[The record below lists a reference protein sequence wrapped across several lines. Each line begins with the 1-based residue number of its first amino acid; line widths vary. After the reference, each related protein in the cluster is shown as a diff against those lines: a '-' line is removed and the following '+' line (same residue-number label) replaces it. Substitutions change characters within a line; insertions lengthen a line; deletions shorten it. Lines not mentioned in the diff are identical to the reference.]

1 MTFSAVSNA
10 MNLLTINRSD
20 SVNERVLMLFNSS
33 NQTHTLSVTGKNRYF
48 TVQYCHHLV
57 TSSSICIKLTYSLSN
72 IMKNVRRIM
81 LVAILAILLMLH
93 DHVSSYILHHHHV
106 SACQLR
112 SMYSCK
118 AVTLGVHHINRITK
132 MKPLQ
137 VLSDAAA
144 SVENTELVVVNKSG
158 SVLER
163 IRSSSRIMYKFSR
176 PHTIKVSYC
185 TLASYQVAPDLAHF

>member
-1 MTFSAVSNA
+1 
-10 MNLLTINRSD
+10 
-20 SVNERVLMLFNSS
+20 
-33 NQTHTLSVTGKNRYF
+33 
-48 TVQYCHHLV
+48 
-57 TSSSICIKLTYSLSN
+57 
-72 IMKNVRRIM
+72 MKNVRRIV
-81 LVAILAILLMLH
+81 LVAILAVLIVLH
-93 DHVSSYILHHHHV
+93 DHVSSYVLHHHHV

-118 AVTLGVHHINRITK
+118 VVTLGVHHNRNRITK

-137 VLSDAAA
+137 VMSDATA
-144 SVENTELVVVNKSG
+144 SVENTELVVVNKKG

-185 TLASYQVAPDLAHF
+185 TLASYQAAPDLAHFR